1 MVVESICVGREPVQ
15 ISVIISTRNR
25 PSDVERCLHSLRMVD
40 YPRWEIQLVD
50 QSDDDRTRTIADSF
64 AHLLPHLRYRHIA
77 KEGLSHARNLGTEI
91 SSGDIVAFLDDD
103 CTVEGDWLKR
113 IAHVF
118 VRYPHAVLVFG
129 SVYAA
134 PHDMHECFIPV
145 CKVTSEQILH
155 GRRALPNSAGMGA
168 SMYLR
173 RAAWRQVG
181 PFDELLGAGTDYFS
195 GGDDDDY
202 RYRCLVSGHIVVKT
216 PFIRVQHFGARPHA
230 TGSAAQLIKGY
241 AYSAGA
247 LDMKL
252 LRCGEIAAAMLFVVH
267 GLYCLSRIN
276 VLNLITRHGPT
287 NLDWILMYIR
297 GLRDSFRL
305 KVDSGHRLYIART
318 GRLQPA
324 KPDELVA
331 G

>member
-1 MVVESICVGREPVQ
+1 
-15 ISVIISTRNR
+15 
-25 PSDVERCLHSLRMVD
+25 MVD

-50 QSDDDRTRTIADSF
+50 QSDDDRTRTIAESF
-64 AHLLPHLRYRHIA
+64 AHALPHLWYRHISE
-77 KEGLSHARNLGTEI
+77 KGLSHARNMGMETSKGEI
-91 SSGDIVAFLDDD
+91 AAFLDDD
-103 CTVEGDWLKR
+103 CTVDSDWLER

-118 VRYPHAVLVFG
+118 ARYLHTALVFG

-134 PHDMHECFIPV
+134 PHDMQECFIPV
-145 CKVTSEQILH
+145 YEMTSEQVLQ

-173 RAAWRQVG
+173 RDAWQRIG

-202 RYRCLVSGHIVVKT
+202 RYRCLVSGYSVVKT
-216 PFIRVQHFGARPHA
+216 PSIRVQHFGARPHA
-230 TGSAAQLIKGY
+230 TGSAARLIKGY

-252 LRCGEIAAAMLFVVH
+252 LRCGEIAATMLFVIH
-267 GLYCLSRIN
+267 SLYCLSRIN
-276 VLNLITRHGPT
+276 VRNLVMRHGPT
-287 NLDWILMYIR
+287 NIDWIVMYMR
-297 GLRDSFRL
+297 GLRGSFRL
-305 KVDSGHRLYIART
+305 KVDRRHRIYIACT

-324 KPDELVA
+324 KPKESVV